1 MIEFTLTR
9 NTSAPI
15 ETVFDALTDHAN
27 YKNISPLRISEL
39 VVPGDKEPNGVGALR
54 RMGLIGPTQTEEV
67 TVFERPT
74 RFGYR
79 LRSGLPVRDHTGT
92 VELARAA
99 AGTRITYTVR
109 STPSLPIPG
118 LGFVLELI
126 LRQGIAGLLKGIVRA
141 TEESNSQLGE

>member
-1 MIEFTLTR
+1 MIDFTLTR

-15 ETVFDALTDHAN
+15 EAIFDALTDHAN

-39 VVPGDKEPNGVGALR
+39 VRPGDTEPNGVGALR

-92 VELARAA
+92 VELAQT
-99 AGTRITYTVR
+99 GTGTHITYTVR
-109 STPSLPIPG
+109 STPSMPIPG
-118 LGFVLELI
+118 LGLVMGII
-126 LRQGIAGLLKGIVRA
+126 LRQGISGLLDGIVRA
-141 TEESNSQLGE
+141 AEESTAS

>member
-1 MIEFTLTR
+1 MIDFTLTR
-9 NTSAPI
+9 NTTATI
-15 ETVFDALTDHAN
+15 EAIFDALTDHGN

-39 VVPGDKEPNGVGALR
+39 VRPGDTEPNGVGALR

-92 VELARAA
+92 VELAQT
-99 AGTRITYTVR
+99 GTGTHITYTVR

-118 LGFVLELI
+118 LGLVMGII
-126 LRQGIAGLLKGIVRA
+126 LREGISGLLDGIVRA
-141 TEESNSQLGE
+141 AEESTAS